1 MKQLKLIEFIK
12 NHNNWEELLQQEPYC
27 LKIKRD
33 NNYIIFNYNQIMSD
47 FSNPIVKEARGI
59 ILEDK
64 TYRVVCFPFMKFFNV
79 QEPNAAQI
87 DWESA
92 RVQEK
97 IDGSLIKLW
106 WDNDC
111 WNVSTNGC
119 INAFDCEL
127 PNDLVYKNFGELFFA
142 ALPDK
147 EIFFSGNHDY
157 TYMFELVSPYNKIV
171 IDYPEP
177 KIYHIGTRDNKTFE
191 ELEIDI
197 GIEKP
202 KQYDLKT
209 EQEVKEAAE
218 KLPYNEEGYVVVD
231 KYWNRVKIKSPSY
244 VNAHRLV
251 NNHIVNKEKVLDLI
265 RTNEH
270 GEFLSYFPEYKEVFN
285 KVEKELKIWKEYLKL
300 IEYFVNEVKNKLDR
314 KEFALIIQDIFSYD
328 NAFAF
333 QLYNGIVNNSGEY
346 IEKLTNKK
354 IIERIELYD

>member
-12 NHNNWEELLQQEPYC
+12 DHNNWEELLQQEPYC

-47 FSNPIVKEARGI
+47 FSNSIVKEARGI

-64 TYRVVCFPFMKFFNV
+64 TYKVVCFPFMKFFNV
-79 QEPNAAQI
+79 QEPNASQI

-97 IDGSLIKLW
+97 IDGSLIKIW
-106 WDNDC
+106 WDNNC

-119 INAFDCEL
+119 INAFECEL
-127 PNDLVYKNFGELFFA
+127 PNDLIYKNYGELFMS
-142 ALPDK
+142 ALKDK
-147 EIFFSGNHDY
+147 DLFFQGNHDY

-177 KIYHIGTRDNKTFE
+177 KIYHIGTRDNKTYK
-191 ELEIDI
+191 ELDIDI

-202 KQYDLKT
+202 KQYNLKT
-209 EQEVKEAAE
+209 EQEVKSAAE

-231 KYWNRVKIKSPSY
+231 KYWNRVKIKSPAY
-244 VNAHRLV
+244 VNAHKLV
-251 NNHIVNKEKVLDLI
+251 NNHVINKERVLDLI
-265 RTNEH
+265 RANEQE
-270 GEFLSYFPEYKEVFN
+270 EFLSYFPEYRENFN
-285 KVEKELKIWKEYLKL
+285 NIEKELEIWKEYLEL
-300 IEYFVNEVKNKLDR
+300 IEYFVNEVKGKLDKR
-314 KEFALIIQDIFSYD
+314 EFALIIQDIFSYD

-333 QLYNGIVNNSGEY
+333 QLYNGVVKNLNEY
-346 IEKLTNKK
+346 IEKLTSKK
-354 IIERIELYD
+354 IIERIELYG